1 MGLTPAR
8 RLYLTP
14 TPPPPLP
21 GRLVLVPNPRAARR
35 FRVPYRS
42 LAAEAS
48 EGQRVLRG
56 PERSLFLARLCGAE
70 QAARYAPALGLLMRA
85 GAAPEQ
91 VGEGP
96 LGQIYAGYLEALHQ
110 AGYVDEAEAFHRAQP
125 KPRPIQLLG
134 YCFLG
139 AGELAFLERLAGPGS
154 EVWLPYGDHPLFE
167 LNLKAADF
175 LQSRGFEVVHGPG
188 PGEYRAWTQARL
200 SASSH
205 PNPEAEVRHALRQ
218 VKALLREGVPAE
230 QIALVSREE
239 RAYMPIVWAVAREYG
254 VPVALFQRV
263 PLSETRLGRGL
274 LLLLRAWQEGWSRP
288 ALARLRRS
296 MGEFAE
302 RFIEDLPDRASS
314 LVYLEKVLT
323 WLENQALYLP
333 DELRERAAWRAIKN
347 LLRLMPEEE
356 QAGPDFARA
365 LQTLLEAQTVPYWP
379 GTGVGLHSPL
389 ALFGSSV
396 GHLFFLGAAEGLWP
410 RYVEDDPVL
419 GFHLRRHLRETHGL
433 PLELPAEAARR
444 ELLSAVALLM
454 AARQTFHL
462 SYPLQMGGEPLEP
475 SSLLE
480 VLELTAPQP
489 EDNRAASPLEWRQ
502 KALLHPQAEGDPVLL
517 RAQEAFRVEFHRLY
531 RSLPSHEGQVDA
543 PAGGP
548 IHLEAL
554 PDLLECSFRFWVR
567 GVLKPSL
574 PPPAWKQALSQLLQA
589 VRTHLEPKEAALELL
604 SQLKLPTSQ
613 AELLRNYLEHPQ
625 FLPPS
630 SYLLLVDEPFTAS
643 WGGVVLE
650 GLLPQVQRR
659 PEGLFLMLHQRD
671 RTRAELLGEIY
682 KEIAPEVLGEQVE
695 VGHLPSFSPHNS
707 TPGSNFAPSIATIQQ
722 GLETTLYAPDWSER
736 ACWGCFFKA
745 LCRQG
750 PHFRRRLREP

>member
-1 MGLTPAR
+1 
-8 RLYLTP
+8 
-14 TPPPPLP
+14 
-21 GRLVLVPNPRAARR
+21 
-35 FRVPYRS
+35 VPYRS

-110 AGYVDEAEAFHRAQP
+110 AGYLDEAEVFHRAQP
-125 KPRPIQLLG
+125 RPRPIQLLG

-139 AGELAFLERLAGPGS
+139 AGELAYLERLAGPSS

-167 LNLKAADF
+167 LNAKAADF
-175 LQSRGFEVVHGPG
+175 LGRRGFEVVREPG

-205 PNPEAEVRHALRQ
+205 PDPEAEVRHALRQ

-230 QIALVSREE
+230 QIVLVSREE
-239 RAYMPIVWAVAREYG
+239 RAYLPIVWAVAREYG

-274 LLLLRAWQEGWSRP
+274 LLLLRAWQEGWSGL

-296 MGEFAE
+296 VGEFSE
-302 RFIEDLPDRASS
+302 LFIEGLPNRASS

-333 DELRERAAWRAIKN
+333 GELRERTAWQKIKN
-347 LLRLMPEEE
+347 LLRLVPQEE
-356 QAGPDFARA
+356 QAGQDFARA
-365 LQTLLEAQTVPYWP
+365 LQTLLEVQTVPYWP

-389 ALFGSSV
+389 ALFGASV
-396 GHLFFLGAAEGLWP
+396 EHLFFLGAAEGLWP
-410 RYVEDDPVL
+410 KYVEDDPVL
-419 GFHLRRHLRETHGL
+419 SFHLRRRLREEEGL

-462 SYPLQMGGEPLEP
+462 SYPLQLSGEPREP
-475 SSLLE
+475 GSLLE
-480 VLELTAPQP
+480 ALELSAPQP
-489 EDNRAASPLEWRQ
+489 EDNRVASPLEWRQ
-502 KALLHPQAEGDPVLL
+502 KALLHPQAEGDPVLP
-517 RAQEAFRVEFHRLY
+517 RAQEAFWVEFHRLY
-531 RSLPSHEGQVDA
+531 RSLPSHEGKVDT

-554 PDLLECSFRFWVR
+554 PDLLECAFRFWVR

-574 PPPAWKQALSQLLQA
+574 PPPAWKQAFSQLLQA
-589 VRTHLEPKEAALELL
+589 VRTCLEPKEAALELL
-604 SQLKLPTSQ
+604 SQLKLPRSQ
-613 AELLRNYLEHPQ
+613 AEQLQNYLEHPEV
-625 FLPPS
+625 LPS
-630 SYLLLVDEPFTAS
+630 RSYLLLVDEPFTAT
-643 WGGVVLE
+643 WGGVALE
-650 GLLPQVQRR
+650 GLLPQVERR
-659 PEGLFLMLHQRD
+659 SEGLYITLHQRN
-671 RTRAELLGEIY
+671 RARAEVLGEIY
-682 KEIAPEVLGEQVE
+682 KEIAPEVLGEQAG
-695 VGHLPSFSPHNS
+695 VGHLPSFSLYES
-707 TPGSNFAPSIATIQQ
+707 TPGSKLASSIATIRHELQ
-722 GLETTLYAPDWSER
+722 TTLFAPDWSER